1 MVQDSSKTGPEVF
14 NLRSLNFWRVHALHE
29 IACKMLC
36 IWAFL
41 PLFRSQMWGGWSPAP
56 AWTRVVLQYLLYDSD
71 ILWKKWYGWVRISV
85 RLSLFFPS
93 SPLMGKEGWIRGR
106 GLWAPY
112 PEAVLLLRGCQHE
125 QEEGSRGHEESESV
139 MGRVKTQPCP
149 SRMEPGTVVIQTL
162 PVLSLGVGAV
172 RRGREIR
179 GKGLPDTI
187 WESLCKEWKVTRW
200 EHWHSAPL
208 SQCRICLWWVQR
220 AAVFYLVM
228 GSTWKPFQTL
238 RAWLRDYKRFCGLE
252 RKVGKPLV

>member
-1 MVQDSSKTGPEVF
+1 MIRLGQDFCPLV
-14 NLRSLNFWRVHALHE
+14 SL
-29 IACKMLC
+29 
-36 IWAFL
+36 
-41 PLFRSQMWGGWSPAP
+41 
-56 AWTRVVLQYLLYDSD
+56 
-71 ILWKKWYGWVRISV
+71 
-85 RLSLFFPS
+85 LSFFPS
-93 SPLMGKEGWIRGR
+93 NGERRMDKRQRAMGTVSWGSAAIER
-106 GLWAPY
+106 LSTWAGGGFTWPW
-112 PEAVLLLRGCQHE
+112 GIW
-125 QEEGSRGHEESESV
+125 ESV

-149 SRMEPGTVVIQTL
+149 SRMEPGTVVIQAL

-200 EHWHSAPL
+200 EHWHFAPL
-208 SQCRICLWWVQR
+208 SQCRICLWRVQR
-220 AAVFYLVM
+220 AVVFYLVM